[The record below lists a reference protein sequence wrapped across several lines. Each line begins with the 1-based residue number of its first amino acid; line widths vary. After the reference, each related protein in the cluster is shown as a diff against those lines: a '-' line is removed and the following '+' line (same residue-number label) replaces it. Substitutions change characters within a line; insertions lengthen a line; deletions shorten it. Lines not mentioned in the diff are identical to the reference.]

1 MSYVKLAIRDFNV
14 NESLDLRKGRCVL
27 VISSLHVLILVC
39 SLTRFHV
46 CVCVCVRACV
56 RAFQQAEGILRAWA
70 TPALKEQYGN
80 DPVVTKIWN
89 TTMTEVRTDWNRLH
103 VAHTHRTVSLL

>member
-1 MSYVKLAIRDFNV
+1 MRLGHFFFACV
-14 NESLDLRKGRCVL
+14 NISLLSHTLPR
-27 VISSLHVLILVC
+27 
-39 SLTRFHV
+39 
-46 CVCVCVRACV
+46 VCVCVRACV